1 MKSLNHIY
9 RSIWFEALN
18 AWVAVSELASAKGK
32 RGLRIVETK
41 R

>member
-1 MKSLNHIY
+1 MNHIY

-18 AWVAVSELASAKGK
+18 AWVAVSELTRAKGK
-32 RGLRIVETK
+32 RGLRIAEMK